1 VKAHLQAALV
11 LGAKPVLHLPGPDP
25 PGGAELGDLLKKVYV
40 RVKEK
45 REARREVVHVEAR
58 LYPRL
63 HVRKAVGQ
71 GKGELLGGGAPRLAD
86 VVARNGDGIPPGHVL
101 CGVDQHVLKDPHG
114 GFDREDPLFLGYV
127 LL

>member
-1 VKAHLQAALV
+1 MKAHLHATLV

-25 PGGAELGDLLKKVYV
+25 PGGAELCDLLKKVYV

-63 HVRKAVGQ
+63 HVRKAVGKD
-71 GKGELLGGGAPRLAD
+71 KGEHLGGGAPRLED
-86 VVARNGDGIPPGHVL
+86 MVARDGDGVPPGHVL
-101 CGVDQHVLKDPHG
+101 CGVDQDAI
-114 GFDREDPLFLGYV
+114 
-127 LL
+127 